1 MVIRE
6 SKTKC
11 TLIGGLAVFLLAA
24 LNAAAQTQDTAP
36 SSTTT
41 EKAAGKKDKPVPP
54 PRRARDTQKSDAGEG
69 PRLDVPVS
77 FPADI

>member
-1 MVIRE
+1 MVIRD

-36 SSTTT
+36 SSTTA
-41 EKAAGKKDKPVPP
+41 EKAAGKKINPSRHRAARGIHKNRMPVNAP
-54 PRRARDTQKSDAGEG
+54 G
-69 PRLDVPVS
+69 
-77 FPADI
+77 